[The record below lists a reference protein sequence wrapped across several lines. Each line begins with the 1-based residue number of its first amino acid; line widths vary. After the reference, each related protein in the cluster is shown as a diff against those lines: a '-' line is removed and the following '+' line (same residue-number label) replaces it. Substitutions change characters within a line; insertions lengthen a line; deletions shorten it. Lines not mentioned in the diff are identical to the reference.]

1 MPADNSGHDTILE
14 VAARLFSEKG
24 YSGVS
29 IRDIAQNCGM
39 TNAALYYHFKNK
51 DDLYLAVLRSG
62 HEKSMESFAQ
72 LSELKGDLRAHLKNL
87 VSCYVEVMQEQRQT
101 FHNMRRDIKNI
112 DDARAGKVFSE
123 IRNEFMRPIVQVI
136 QAGQA
141 TDQIVKGDANLFAR
155 LLFGMI
161 IGSMFEGKLKQNLQ
175 MKSNDIDLLVNV
187 FLDGVSKA

>member
-1 MPADNSGHDTILE
+1 MSPDSSGRDTILE

-29 IRDIAQNCGM
+29 IRDIAQDCGM

-51 DDLYLAVLRSG
+51 DDLYLAVMRSG
-62 HEKSMESFAQ
+62 HEKTMESIAQ
-72 LSELKGDLRAHLKNL
+72 LSELKGDIRAHLKDL
-87 VSCYVEVMQEQRQT
+87 VACYVEIMQEQRQT
-101 FHNMRRDIKNI
+101 FHNVRRDIKSI
-112 DDARAGKVFSE
+112 DDARAGKLFAE

-136 QAGQA
+136 ESAQARGQ
-141 TDQIVKGDANLFAR
+141 IIKGDANLFAR

-161 IGSMFEGKLKQNLQ
+161 VGSMFEGRLKQNLQ
-175 MKSNDIDLLVNV
+175 MKSEDIDLLVNV

>member
-1 MPADNSGHDTILE
+1 MPADNSGRDTILE

-29 IRDIAQNCGM
+29 IRDIAQDCGM

-51 DDLYLAVLRSG
+51 DDLYLAVLRTG
-62 HEKSMESFAQ
+62 HAKTMGSVAQ
-72 LSELKGDLRAHLKNL
+72 LSKLKGDIRTHLKDL
-87 VSCYVEVMQEQRQT
+87 VSCYVEVMQGQRET
-101 FHNMRRDIKNI
+101 FHNLRRDIKNI

-136 QAGQA
+136 ESGQA
-141 TDQIVKGDANLFAR
+141 TSQIVKGDANLFAR

-161 IGSMFEGKLKQNLQ
+161 IGLTFEGKLKQHLQ
-175 MKSNDIDLLVNV
+175 MKAEDIDLLVNV
-187 FLDGVSKA
+187 FLDGVGKA